1 MTRVKTSLWGPE
13 RNAQREVLKP
23 SGYQVEEVS
32 ADLSLG
38 PGEVSFGDTVSP

>member
-13 RNAQREVLKP
+13 RNAQREALKP
-23 SGYQVEEVS
+23 NGYQVEEVS

-38 PGEVSFGDTVSP
+38 PGEVFFGDIISP